1 MKNFKEIREQALLS
15 EAYSKPYSQRE
26 LDKLRKKYDHIGDEE
41 AADYLD
47 NKYSPLKIANKKGW
61 TAISYPVRDGD
72 YYFALIPDDNANQKT
87 VRDANNAINTELK
100 GLVGTEKFKG
110 DPKGLYTSLMQW
122 VYNNINRKFGY
133 GDTMTREEIYSACK
147 HALGGRYEEVMT
159 DEEVAV
165 NDLRIGKR
173 KLAPKIKFKKGG
185 DLGEETTSVSEK
197 AYDSND
203 VKKVQ
208 KLEKKLQGMLKEVD
222 KTMRGSGLSAPAFNN
237 VRSGIQ
243 KGLESIQKFYKIA
256 NNNSESVEDTDVQEA
271 YKDPSKAFPRD
282 REWKALCR
290 KHKRHI
296 MALQNKG
303 KDLPANAEEDFVQWG
318 MENGE
323 INDSDDIEKFIE
335 DELLNAS
342 YSPTGNTIS
351 EKYRS
356 KFKSSDVAK
365 AVEIAHSMSGNMTG
379 AFNKIE
385 KIKRGLGDDPIVA
398 IALKTANE
406 AVKKKRKFKKPSHA
420 YNPARGY

>member
-1 MKNFKEIREQALLS
+1 MKNFKELREHALLS
-15 EAYSKPYSQRE
+15 EAYSKAYSQRE
-26 LDKLRKKYDHIGDEE
+26 LDKLRKKYSHIGDEE

-47 NKYSPLKIANKKGW
+47 NKYSPLRIANKKGW

-72 YYFALIPDDNANQKT
+72 YYFALIDDNANQKM
-87 VRDANNAINTELK
+87 VRDANTAINIELK
-100 GLVGTEKFKG
+100 GLVETGRFKG
-110 DPKGLYTSLMQW
+110 DPDGLYTTLMQW
-122 VYNNINRKFGY
+122 VYNNINKKFGY

-173 KLAPKIKFKKGG
+173 KLAPKIRFKKGG

-197 AYDSND
+197 AYDKND
-203 VKKVQ
+203 VKKVE
-208 KLEKKLQGMLKEVD
+208 KLEKKLQSMLKEVE

-237 VRSGIQ
+237 VRSGIV

-256 NNNSESVEDTDVQEA
+256 NNSKANEDTDVQEA
-271 YKDPSKAFPRD
+271 YKDPSKSFPRD

-406 AVKKKRKFKKPSHA
+406 AV
-420 YNPARGY
+420 N

>member
-1 MKNFKEIREQALLS
+1 MKNFKELREHALLS
-15 EAYSKPYSQRE
+15 EAYSKAYSQRE
-26 LDKLRKKYDHIGDEE
+26 LDKLRKKYSHIGDEE

-47 NKYSPLKIANKKGW
+47 NKYSPLRIANKKGW

-72 YYFALIPDDNANQKT
+72 YYFALIDDNANQKT
-87 VRDANNAINTELK
+87 VRDANTAINIELK
-100 GLVGTEKFKG
+100 GLVETGRFKG
-110 DPKGLYTSLMQW
+110 DPDGLYTTLMQW
-122 VYNNINRKFGY
+122 VYNNINKKFGY

-173 KLAPKIKFKKGG
+173 KLAPKIRFKKGG

-197 AYDSND
+197 AYDTND
-203 VKKVQ
+203 IKKVE
-208 KLEKKLQGMLKEVD
+208 KLEKKLQSMLKEVE

-237 VRSGIQ
+237 VRSGIV

-256 NNNSESVEDTDVQEA
+256 NNSKANEDTDVQEA
-271 YKDPSKAFPRD
+271 YKDPSKSFPRD

-406 AVKKKRKFKKPSHA
+406 AV
-420 YNPARGY
+420 N

>member
-1 MKNFKEIREQALLS
+1 MKNFKELREHALLS
-15 EAYSKPYSQRE
+15 EAYSKAYSQRE
-26 LDKLRKKYDHIGDEE
+26 LDKLRKKYSHIGDEE

-47 NKYSPLKIANKKGW
+47 NKYSPLRIANKKGW

-72 YYFALIPDDNANQKT
+72 YYFALIDDNANQKT
-87 VRDANNAINTELK
+87 VRDANTAINIELK
-100 GLVGTEKFKG
+100 GLVETGRFKG
-110 DPKGLYTSLMQW
+110 DPDGLYTTLMQW
-122 VYNNINRKFGY
+122 VYNNINKKFGY

-173 KLAPKIKFKKGG
+173 KLAPKIRFKKGG

-197 AYDSND
+197 AYDKND
-203 VKKVQ
+203 IKKVQ
-208 KLEKKLQGMLKEVD
+208 QLEKKLQSMLKEVE

-237 VRSGIQ
+237 VRSGIV

-256 NNNSESVEDTDVQEA
+256 NNSKANEDTDVQEA
-271 YKDPSKAFPRD
+271 YKDPSKSFPRD

-406 AVKKKRKFKKPSHA
+406 AV
-420 YNPARGY
+420 N

>member
-1 MKNFKEIREQALLS
+1 MKNFKELREHALLS
-15 EAYSKPYSQRE
+15 EAYSKAYSQRE
-26 LDKLRKKYDHIGDEE
+26 LDKLRKKYSHIGDEE

-47 NKYSPLKIANKKGW
+47 NKYSPLRIANKKGW

-72 YYFALIPDDNANQKT
+72 YYFALMHDNANQKT
-87 VRDANNAINTELK
+87 VRDANTAINIELK
-100 GLVGTEKFKG
+100 GLVETGRFKG
-110 DPKGLYTSLMQW
+110 DPDGLYTTLMQW
-122 VYNNINRKFGY
+122 VYNNINKKFGY

-173 KLAPKIKFKKGG
+173 KLAPKIRFKKGG

-197 AYDSND
+197 AYDKND
-203 VKKVQ
+203 VKKVE
-208 KLEKKLQGMLKEVD
+208 KLEKKLQSMLKEVE

-237 VRSGIQ
+237 VRSGIV

-256 NNNSESVEDTDVQEA
+256 NNSKANEDTDVQEA
-271 YKDPSKAFPRD
+271 YKDPSKSFPRD

-406 AVKKKRKFKKPSHA
+406 AV
-420 YNPARGY
+420 N

>member
-1 MKNFKEIREQALLS
+1 MKNFKELREHALLS
-15 EAYSKPYSQRE
+15 EAYSKAYSQRE
-26 LDKLRKKYDHIGDEE
+26 LDKLRKKYSHIGDEE

-47 NKYSPLKIANKKGW
+47 NKYSPLRIANKKGW

-72 YYFALIPDDNANQKT
+72 YYFALIDDNANQKT
-87 VRDANNAINTELK
+87 VRDANTAINIELK
-100 GLVGTEKFKG
+100 GLVETGRFKG
-110 DPKGLYTSLMQW
+110 DPDGLYTTLMQW
-122 VYNNINRKFGY
+122 VYNNINKKFGY

-173 KLAPKIKFKKGG
+173 KLAPKIRFKKGG

-197 AYDSND
+197 AYDKND
-203 VKKVQ
+203 VKKVE
-208 KLEKKLQGMLKEVD
+208 KLEKKLQSMLKEVE

-237 VRSGIQ
+237 VRSGIV

-256 NNNSESVEDTDVQEA
+256 NNSKANEDTDVQEA
-271 YKDPSKAFPRD
+271 YKDPSKSFPRD

-406 AVKKKRKFKKPSHA
+406 AV
-420 YNPARGY
+420 N

>member
-1 MKNFKEIREQALLS
+1 
-15 EAYSKPYSQRE
+15 
-26 LDKLRKKYDHIGDEE
+26 
-41 AADYLD
+41 
-47 NKYSPLKIANKKGW
+47 
-61 TAISYPVRDGD
+61 
-72 YYFALIPDDNANQKT
+72 
-87 VRDANNAINTELK
+87 
-100 GLVGTEKFKG
+100 
-110 DPKGLYTSLMQW
+110 
-122 VYNNINRKFGY
+122 
-133 GDTMTREEIYSACK
+133 
-147 HALGGRYEEVMT
+147 
-159 DEEVAV
+159 
-165 NDLRIGKR
+165 
-173 KLAPKIKFKKGG
+173 
-185 DLGEETTSVSEK
+185 
-197 AYDSND
+197 
-203 VKKVQ
+203 
-208 KLEKKLQGMLKEVD
+208 
-222 KTMRGSGLSAPAFNN
+222 PAFNN

-243 KGLESIQKFYKIA
+243 KGLETIQKFYKIA
-256 NNNSESVEDTDVQEA
+256 NNSSESVEDTDVQEA

-342 YSPTGNTIS
+342 YSPAGNTIS